1 MAEKEWDI
9 VNDYSDVLTRHF
21 LEVLLTLVMCLIDCF
36 SKHTVLEVFF
46 RRYYDKRNGVR
57 QGVICNA
64 CILDSRTEAMFH
76 SLLIEMIIST
86 TMNFD
91 IDIEVISP

>member
-1 MAEKEWDI
+1 M
-9 VNDYSDVLTRHF
+9 
-21 LEVLLTLVMCLIDCF
+21 
-36 SKHTVLEVFF
+36 
-46 RRYYDKRNGVR
+46 R

-64 CILDSRTEAMFH
+64 CILDSRIEATFH

-91 IDIEVISP
+91 IDIEVIGP